1 MPVFTWKGRNRY
13 GEIIT
18 GERAASSIDE
28 LSRALQREQI
38 SVIDIKKKR
47 KPISIP
53 LLKREKVK
61 TRELAVYTRQLSVLI
76 DADLPLI
83 QGLDILAEQQKNK
96 YFRTV
101 ISEVRNDVEAGSTLH
116 EAKRKHPKVFDEL
129 YCNMV
134 ASGEVAGNLDEIL
147 RRLAEYMEKIARIKS
162 RVKSA
167 LAYPIT
173 VLCGAALI
181 VTVILWKV
189 IPVFAQLF
197 EELGATLPLP
207 TVIVI
212 GLSNFLSRYFIFI
225 VIGVGVLIYLF
236 RRYYKTHRGRRV
248 IDRNLLRLLIFG
260 DLLRKSAIARF
271 SRTLSTLVSSGVPM
285 LDSLEITSKTTGNA
299 IIEDSILHARQRVSE
314 GKTLADSLNE
324 TKQFPP
330 MVIQMIN
337 VGEHTGTLD
346 SMLSKIADFYEEEVE
361 VTISALLSMME
372 PVLILVLGGII
383 GFIVVSMYLP
393 IFSLLHQLA

>member
-1 MPVFTWKGRNRY
+1 MPIFIWKGRNRL
-13 GEIIT
+13 GEIVT
-18 GERAASSIDE
+18 GERVARSVEE
-28 LSRALQREQI
+28 LSLVLRREQI
-38 SVIDIKKKR
+38 SVLDIKRKKR
-47 KPISIP
+47 GLTIP
-53 LLKREKVK
+53 FLKREKVR

-96 YFRTV
+96 YFRSV
-101 ISEVRNDVEAGSTLH
+101 ITEVRSDVEAGSTLN
-116 EAKRKHPKVFDEL
+116 EAKRKHPKVFDDL

-134 ASGEVAGNLDEIL
+134 ASGEVAGNLDVIL
-147 RRLAEYMEKIARIKS
+147 RRLAEYIEKIAKIKS
-162 RVKSA
+162 QIRSA
-167 LAYPIT
+167 LAYPVA
-173 VLCGAALI
+173 VLCGAILIVALI
-181 VTVILWKV
+181 MWKV

-197 EELGATLPLP
+197 EDLGASLPLP

-212 GLSNFLSRYFIFI
+212 AVSNFFARYILFI
-225 VIGVGVLIYLF
+225 VIGIMVLAYLF
-236 RRYYKTHRGRRV
+236 RRYYRTYRGRRV
-248 IDRNLLRLLIFG
+248 VDRNLLRIIIIG
-260 DLLRKSAIARF
+260 ELLRKSAIARF

-299 IIEDSILHARQRVSE
+299 IIEDSVMQARQRVSE

-346 SMLSKIADFYEEEVE
+346 NMLSKIADFYEEEVE
-361 VTISALLSMME
+361 ITIAGLLSLLE
-372 PVLILVLGGII
+372 PFLILVLGGLI
-383 GFIVVSMYLP
+383 GSIVVSMYLP
-393 IFSLLHQLA
+393 IFSLMQQIA

>member
-1 MPVFTWKGRNRY
+1 MPVFTWKGRNRL

-18 GERAASSIDE
+18 GERVAHSVEE
-28 LSRALQREQI
+28 LSRMLQREQI
-38 SVIDIKKKR
+38 SILDIKRKR
-47 KPISIP
+47 KAITIP
-53 LLKREKVK
+53 LLKREKVR

-83 QGLDILAEQQKNK
+83 QGLDILADQQKNK
-96 YFRTV
+96 YFKSV
-101 ISEVRNDVEAGSTLH
+101 ITAIRSDVEAGSTLH

-147 RRLAEYMEKIARIKS
+147 RRLAEYMEKIANIRARI
-162 RVKSA
+162 KSA

-173 VLCGAALI
+173 VLCGAAIIVALI
-181 VTVILWKV
+181 MWKV

-197 EELGATLPLP
+197 EELGASLPIP
-207 TVIVI
+207 TIIVI
-212 GLSNFLSRYFIFI
+212 GISKFFARYMLFV
-225 VIGVGVLIYLF
+225 VIGIAILIYLF
-236 RRYYKTHRGRRV
+236 RRYYKTYRGRRIV
-248 IDRNLLRLLIFG
+248 DRNLLRILVFG

-299 IIEDSILHARQRVSE
+299 IIEDSVMHARQRVSE
-314 GKTLADSLNE
+314 GKTLADSLKE

-346 SMLSKIADFYEEEVE
+346 NMLSKIADFYEEEVE
-361 VTISALLSMME
+361 VTISALLSLME
-372 PVLILVLGGII
+372 PILILILGGII

-393 IFSLLHQLA
+393 IFSLLHQIA

>member
-1 MPVFTWKGRNRY
+1 MPVFTWKGRNRF

-18 GERAASSIDE
+18 GERTAASPEE
-28 LSRALQREQI
+28 LTLMLRREQI
-38 SVIDIKKKR
+38 SVLDIKRKR
-47 KPISIP
+47 EGLKIP
-53 LLKREKVK
+53 LLKREKVR
-61 TRELAVYTRQLSVLI
+61 TRELAIYTRQLSVLI

-96 YFRTV
+96 FFRRV
-101 ISEVRNDVEAGSTLH
+101 ITEIRSDVEAGSTLH
-116 EAKRKHPKVFDEL
+116 EAKRKHPKVFDDL

-147 RRLAEYMEKIARIKS
+147 RRLAEYIERIARIKS

-173 VLCGAALI
+173 VLCGAVII

-207 TVIVI
+207 TIIVI
-212 GLSNFLSRYFIFI
+212 GLSKFISRYLIFV
-225 VIGVGVLIYLF
+225 VIGFAILVYLF
-236 RRYYKTHRGRRV
+236 RRYYKTYRGRRV
-248 IDRNLLRLLIFG
+248 VDRNLLRILIFG

-299 IIEDSILHARQRVSE
+299 IIEDSVMHARQRVSE

-330 MVIQMIN
+330 MVIQMIS

-361 VTISALLSMME
+361 VTISALMAMME

-383 GFIVVSMYLP
+383 GFIIVSMYMP
-393 IFSLLHQLA
+393 IFSLLQQLA